1 MNVPIGPPTNVPL
14 EPPRTR
20 KLSTNPV
27 YHHLHIADDADI
39 HLLDHAAT
47 PQMPRIA
54 PGIAYDVVLF
64 EETHSMLGDRV
75 DISQVAI
82 GLDQEADEGQ
92 ETRHITVELV
102 QWMNSAHKTMDW

>member
-1 MNVPIGPPTNVPL
+1 M
-14 EPPRTR
+14 
-20 KLSTNPV
+20 

-82 GLDQEADEGQ
+82 GLDQEAHEGQ